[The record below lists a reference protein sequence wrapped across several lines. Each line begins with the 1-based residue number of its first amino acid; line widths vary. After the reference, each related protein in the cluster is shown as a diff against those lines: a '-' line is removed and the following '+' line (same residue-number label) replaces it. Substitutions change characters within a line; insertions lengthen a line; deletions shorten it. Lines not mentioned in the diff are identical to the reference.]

1 MRCRF
6 LAGLNVGCEQVVCDR
21 WAHAWLT
28 RTLRIF
34 QYIAAFIRIK
44 SLPIFCSEDRARYI
58 VFAARWADNT
68 HAVNCGG
75 DLLCIGSAD
84 GTVHLLAP
92 LVAIWRG
99 DTWAWAS
106 AGEEGDVRAICD

>member
-58 VFAARWADNT
+58 VFAHVGQIIPMRSIA
-68 HAVNCGG
+68 
-75 DLLCIGSAD
+75 
-84 GTVHLLAP
+84 
-92 LVAIWRG
+92 VAIC
-99 DTWAWAS
+99 S
-106 AGEEGDVRAICD
+106 ALAVQTGQSIC